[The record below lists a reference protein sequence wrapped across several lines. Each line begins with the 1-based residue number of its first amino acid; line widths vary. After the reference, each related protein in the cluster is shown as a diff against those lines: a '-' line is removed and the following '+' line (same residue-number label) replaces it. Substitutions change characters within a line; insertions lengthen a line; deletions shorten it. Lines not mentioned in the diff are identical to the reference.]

1 MDKKPDIL
9 RMLPEK
15 TQKDLDLFVINS
27 FISIDEEKKNAF
39 YNLIQRVIVETVT
52 SQNKLKKNG

>member
-15 TQKDLDLFVINS
+15 TQTNLDFFVINS
-27 FISIDEEKKNAF
+27 CISTDEGKTNDF

-52 SQNKLKKNG
+52 SQNNLKKNG

>member
-1 MDKKPDIL
+1 MNKKPDIL

-15 TQKDLDLFVINS
+15 TQKDLDLFIINS
-27 FISIDEEKKNAF
+27 CISTEGGKTNDF

-52 SQNKLKKNG
+52 SQNNLKKNS

>member
-27 FISIDEEKKNAF
+27 CISTDEGKTNDF